1 MCALYVVVLGGMCKI
16 LSLVCTHPCSPEF
29 GVFGRVLVFRVED
42 LIDVE
47 LDFVSGLLGLF
58 GKVRNVVRCAVYMLW
73 FWVECGGEA

>member
-16 LSLVCTHPCSPEF
+16 LSLVCTHPCSPGF

-47 LDFVSGLLGLF
+47 LDFVSGLLGFF